1 MSLLPLSF
9 KFANNSKKK
18 EMDIEYFI
26 AFFSYECLSINKNG
40 LCSWQ
45 EGFLSSDTG
54 RSLATCVL
62 MSDTKHNV
70 HINFGLVNV
79 KLKSTWTEFQ
89 MIESI
94 TWTHFK
100 IWLKTSIYDFVQMR
114 KEFMNIVFPQSLKT
128 ILRAAITFI
137 FLLYLHVILLN

>member
-1 MSLLPLSF
+1 MKSNGQTLCCFCPCPLSLPTTV
-9 KFANNSKKK
+9 KKK

-62 MSDTKHNV
+62 RSDTKHNV

-79 KLKSTWTEFQ
+79 KLKSMWTEFQ

-100 IWLKTSIYDFVQMR
+100 I
-114 KEFMNIVFPQSLKT
+114 
-128 ILRAAITFI
+128 
-137 FLLYLHVILLN
+137 